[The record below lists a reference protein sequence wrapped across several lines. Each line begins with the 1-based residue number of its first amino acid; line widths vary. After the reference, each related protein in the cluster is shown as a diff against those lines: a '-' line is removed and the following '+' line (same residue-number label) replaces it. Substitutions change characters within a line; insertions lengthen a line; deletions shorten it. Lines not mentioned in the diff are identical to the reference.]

1 VRILFIGAGALAAR
15 TARVVQRRGHEVV
28 MVERAKAVLD
38 SLASQLD
45 CGFIHGDGTKPSVL
59 KEADA
64 ASADVLLALTGD
76 DQTNIIAC
84 LVGRSLGAKSVIPR
98 VGDDDFEH
106 ICIELGLDRTVIP
119 ARTISRFLADMVEG
133 QDILELSA
141 AIKGEARTF
150 VFAIHEGDEARI
162 GDLDLPA
169 NTCVTHLYRDG
180 EFLVADGDLELKV
193 DDEVVVV
200 THRKNLPAL
209 RERFGK

>member
-1 VRILFIGAGALAAR
+1 VRIVFIGAGALSTR
-15 TARVVQRRGHEVV
+15 TARALQRRGHEVV
-28 MVERAKAVLD
+28 MIDRAKAVLD

-64 ASADVLLALTGD
+64 AGADVLLALTGD

-98 VGDDDFEH
+98 VGDDEFEH

-150 VFAIHEGDEARI
+150 VFAVREGGEARV

-169 NTCVTHLYRDG
+169 NTRVTHLYRDG
-180 EFLVADGDLELKV
+180 EFLVPDGDLELKV

-209 RERFGK
+209 RERFGQ